1 MSASII
7 AAPSILAADF
17 ADVASALKRIET
29 ARADWIHLDVM
40 DGRFV
45 PNISFGPKMVRDI
58 RARTDLTLDVHLMID
73 EPERYVDEFV
83 DAGADFL
90 TFHIE
95 ATVHAHRLAQRIR
108 SRGAGAG
115 IAIVPSTPTTMI
127 EELAGDVELVLVMTV
142 NPGFGGQRL
151 IPRTLEKV
159 ERLAARRRDRG
170 ESFLISVDGG
180 INTDTAPQARGAGAN
195 VLISGSAF
203 FDSQDPRSYLST
215 LKGAGPANA

>member
-1 MSASII
+1 MNVATI

-17 ADVASALKRIET
+17 ADIAAGLARIEA

-58 RARTDLTLDVHLMID
+58 KARTDLTLDVHLMIE

-83 DAGADFL
+83 DAGADVL
-90 TFHIE
+90 TFPIE
-95 ATVHAHRLAQRIR
+95 ATVHAHRLVQRVR
-108 SRGAGAG
+108 SAGARVG
-115 IAIVPSTPTTMI
+115 IAIVPSTPPVMI
-127 EELAGDVELVLVMTV
+127 EELLGDVDLVLVMTV

-151 IPRTLEKV
+151 IPQTLDKV
-159 ERLAARRRDRG
+159 GRLAARRRDRG
-170 ESFLISVDGG
+170 ENFLISVDGG
-180 INTDTAPQARGAGAN
+180 IHADTAPQARGAGAN

-203 FDSQDPRSYLST
+203 FDSPDPRSYLSM
-215 LKGAGPANA
+215 LKGTGPVHA

>member
-1 MSASII
+1 MNVATI

-17 ADVASALKRIET
+17 ADIAAGLARIEA

-58 RARTDLTLDVHLMID
+58 KARTDLTLDVHLMI
-73 EPERYVDEFV
+73 EGPERYVDEFV
-83 DAGADFL
+83 DAGADIL

-95 ATVHAHRLAQRIR
+95 ATVHAHRLVQRIR
-108 SRGAGAG
+108 SAGARVG
-115 IAIVPSTPTTMI
+115 IAIVPSTPLVMI
-127 EELAGDVELVLVMTV
+127 EELAGDVDLVLVMTV

-151 IPRTLEKV
+151 IPQTLDKV
-159 ERLAARRRDRG
+159 GRLAARRRDRG
-170 ESFLISVDGG
+170 ENFLISVDGG
-180 INTDTAPQARGAGAN
+180 INADTAPQARGAGAN

-203 FDSQDPRSYLST
+203 FDSQDPRSYLSM
-215 LKGAGPANA
+215 LKGTGPANA

>member
-1 MSASII
+1 MNASTI

-17 ADVASALKRIET
+17 ADIASGLQRIET

-58 RARTDLTLDVHLMID
+58 KARTDLTLDVHLMID
-73 EPERYVDEFV
+73 GPERYVGEFV
-83 DAGADFL
+83 DAGADVL

-95 ATVHAHRLAQRIR
+95 ATVHAHRLVQRVR
-108 SRGAGAG
+108 SAGARVG
-115 IAIVPSTPTTMI
+115 IAIVPSTPIAAI
-127 EELAGDVELVLVMTV
+127 EELLNDIDLVLVMTV

-151 IPRTLEKV
+151 IPSTLEKV
-159 ERLAARRRDRG
+159 RRIAAWRRDRG
-170 ESFLISVDGG
+170 RDLLISVDGG
-180 INTDTAPQARGAGAN
+180 INVETAPEARAAGAN
-195 VLISGSAF
+195 VLVSGSAF
-203 FDSQDPRSYLST
+203 FDSPDPRSYLST

>member
-1 MSASII
+1 MNVATI

-17 ADVASALKRIET
+17 ADIAAGLARIEA

-58 RARTDLTLDVHLMID
+58 KARIDLTLDVHLMI
-73 EPERYVDEFV
+73 EGPERYVDEFV
-83 DAGADFL
+83 DAGADIL

-95 ATVHAHRLAQRIR
+95 ATVHAHRLVQRIR
-108 SRGAGAG
+108 SAGARVG
-115 IAIVPSTPTTMI
+115 IAIVPSTPLVMI
-127 EELAGDVELVLVMTV
+127 EELAGDVDLVLVMTV

-151 IPRTLEKV
+151 IPQTLDKV
-159 ERLAARRRDRG
+159 GRLAARRRDRG
-170 ESFLISVDGG
+170 ENFLISVDGG
-180 INTDTAPQARGAGAN
+180 INADTAPQARGAGAN

-203 FDSQDPRSYLST
+203 FDSQDPRSYLSM
-215 LKGAGPANA
+215 LKGTGPANA